1 MSRALVCAMPAAPSL
16 LERRECSALLPLAP
30 LWLPCCAHGQML
42 TFCFYRT
49 PFIDMSNSLTQL
61 VPLLDGSNYPR
72 WAELMQAYL
81 QQQEVWIIVDPPA
94 GVAAPT
100 LAQDG
105 SNCNEVLG
113 WAQME
118 AKAMGSIRLRLN
130 AEVTRLVSDATT
142 AKGLWEA
149 LKELYG
155 TTSAM
160 GAFSIYKATNNVQ
173 IPSNE
178 HPGPAIAVTE
188 LGSMRP
194 VMCY

>member
-1 MSRALVCAMPAAPSL
+1 MCSL
-16 LERRECSALLPLAP
+16 EPTLSNRSI
-30 LWLPCCAHGQML
+30 
-42 TFCFYRT
+42 TT
-49 PFIDMSNSLTQL
+49 NTITMSNALQTL
-61 VPLLDGSNYPR
+61 VPVLDGSNYR
-72 WAELMQAYL
+72 CWAELMQAYL

-105 SNCNEVLG
+105 SNRNEVLG

-178 HPGPAIAVTE
+178 HPGPVIAKIQSNLDQLANTGADVPMNLRALII
-188 LGSMRP
+188 LGAAPPRYDTAM
-194 VMCY
+194 